1 MLVWPPPFGPAQP
14 ADSRNWFVRGAS
26 VRSQADTQSTAHS
39 LRTERSRDGAH
50 VGVGARSDGRPPSGP
65 RGLLSVSNLSHS
77 PCGSSG
83 HRCLFGPAGAR
94 VTGPCL
100 RGDLAWPVK
109 ARRSGIREDLSTP
122 PPPQEPSRKSGLHQ
136 GRGSR
141 SEPFGLSGV
150 RRLISN
156 NGSHSSVVGAL
167 RLSRPANRAGRQTG
181 PYEEHQSA
189 CQARFTG
196 TSRGWPLPCTG
207 GRGSCFGPFGA
218 RPLLPTIT
226 CPLDLCHGPH

>member
-1 MLVWPPPFGPAQP
+1 MTTGRINQILALGLARTPEGDRSHPKHALFFFHHHSLMVRPRAIGVRPHTTEPPSVLVWPPPFGPAQP
-14 ADSRNWFVRGAS
+14 ADSHNWFVRGAS

-122 PPPQEPSRKSGLHQ
+122 PPPQEPSRKVRPPSGSGL
-136 GRGSR
+136 S
-141 SEPFGLSGV
+141 V
-150 RRLISN
+150 RTLRALWGPS
-156 NGSHSSVVGAL
+156 SHL
-167 RLSRPANRAGRQTG
+167 Q
-181 PYEEHQSA
+181 
-189 CQARFTG
+189 
-196 TSRGWPLPCTG
+196 
-207 GRGSCFGPFGA
+207 
-218 RPLLPTIT
+218 
-226 CPLDLCHGPH
+226 